1 MVKEEPT
8 ARYVWME
15 QMIAGIVTELAGKTV
30 CSAMAGETTVE
41 CA

>member
-15 QMIAGIVTELAGKTV
+15 QMTAGIVTEQAGTT
-30 CSAMAGETTVE
+30 AGIVMME
-41 CA
+41 